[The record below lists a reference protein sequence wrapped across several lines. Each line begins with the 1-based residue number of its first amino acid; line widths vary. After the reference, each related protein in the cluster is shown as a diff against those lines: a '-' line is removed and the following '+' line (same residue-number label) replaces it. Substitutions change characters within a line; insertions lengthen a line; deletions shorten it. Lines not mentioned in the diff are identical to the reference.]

1 MKIGLRKVIFFWC
14 QGIVFMI
21 YDCKMGVKMN
31 LRIVTKNYA
40 ADPEIG
46 FLKNRF
52 QSLIAAQRPCRQRRT
67 KIQETR
73 YLRN

>member
-1 MKIGLRKVIFFWC
+1 MNVE
-14 QGIVFMI
+14 
-21 YDCKMGVKMN
+21 MN
-31 LRIVTKNYA
+31 LRIITKNYE